1 MPPAIWRKDSSVGV
15 ISDGDYTVGLRV
27 DVDTWRGT
35 RDGVPRLLEIFAER
49 DIRATFFFSVGPD
62 NMGRHLWRLFKPSFL
77 IKMLRTKATRLY
89 GWDIL
94 LRGTLWPGP
103 LIAKGLANV
112 IRNTDLAGHEV
123 GLHAWDHYR
132 WQTQAERMTPAEIH
146 HIIQQGMDAIHD
158 ILKRHVACS
167 AAAGWI
173 CNSTILLEKNVFKFR
188 YNSDCRGKKIFK
200 PVIDGVEC
208 TPQIPVTLPTY
219 DELISRDGVTDE
231 NYNEKLISLLE
242 PDSLNVLTIHAEV
255 EGIVCSSLFTQFLH
269 QCEEKGVR
277 LVPLGGLLPPPD
289 QIPVGAFDSGPVP
302 GREGD
307 VCRQI
312 DEVDR

>member
-1 MPPAIWRKDSSVGV
+1 M
-15 ISDGDYTVGLRV
+15 ISGDDYTVGLRV

-35 RDGVPRLLEIFAER
+35 RFGVPRLLEIFSER

-62 NMGRHLWRLFKPSFL
+62 NMGRHLWRLFKPRFL
-77 IKMLRTKATRLY
+77 AKMLRSKAASLY

-103 LIAKGLANV
+103 LIAKRLANI

-132 WQTQAERMTPAEIH
+132 WQMQAERMTATEIRH
-146 HIIQQGMDAIHD
+146 EIQQGMDAIHD
-158 ILKRHVACS
+158 ILDRHVTCS
-167 AAAGWI
+167 AAACWK
-173 CNSTILLEKNVFKFR
+173 CNRTILLEKNSFRFR
-188 YNSDCRGKKIFK
+188 YNSDCRGKTIFK
-200 PVIDGVEC
+200 PVIDGAEC

-219 DELISRDGVTDE
+219 DELIGRDGLTDA
-231 NYNEKLISLLE
+231 NYNEKLLSLLE
-242 PDSLNVLTIHAEV
+242 PGSLNVLTIHAEV
-255 EGIVCSSLFTQFLH
+255 EGISRSLLFTRFLSL
-269 QCEEKGVR
+269 CEEKGVR
-277 LVPLGGLLPPPD
+277 FVPLGRLLPPLD
-289 QIPVGAFDSGPVP
+289 RIPVGAFDSGPVA

-312 DEVDR
+312 NGVDR